1 MNRYN
6 PSIGITCRN
15 YHRYHK
21 KYEQIILH
29 NYNYEV
35 LIFVIGKRTSS
46 GEAELKI
53 TALNTTSAAIAV
65 AANGTSNRGLYLYVI
80 SSNRTINIE
89 IKTNKF
95 ASTVVEATAY
105 RRIGTNA

>member
-1 MNRYN
+1 ML
-6 PSIGITCRN
+6 I
-15 YHRYHK
+15 
-21 KYEQIILH
+21 ELH

-35 LIFVIGKRTSS
+35 LIFVFGKRTSN
-46 GEAELKI
+46 GAAELKI
-53 TALNTTSAAIAV
+53 TALNTTSEAIV
-65 AANGTSNRGLYLYVI
+65 VSSSGTSERGLYLYVI

-105 RRIGTNA
+105 RRIGTNN